1 MKNPDYLFL
10 WARLTDIVREG
21 CAGLPVIVDELGA
34 LRIETEAGRPF
45 AIVRIQLRHVGLYLL
60 PLYYHPHTLPDRL
73 APRRH
78 GAATLRFTEEEDP
91 LIGDVASLIERCLS
105 TIGHY

>member
-1 MKNPDYLFL
+1 MKSPDYLFL
-10 WARLTDIVREG
+10 WAGLADVVREG
-21 CAGLPVIVDELGA
+21 CAGLPVIVAEPGD

-45 AIVRIQLRHVGLYLL
+45 ATVRIQLRLVGLCLL
-60 PLYYHPHTLPDRL
+60 PLYYHPHTLPDGL

-78 GAATLRFTEEEDP
+78 GAATLRFAEEEDP
-91 LIGDVASLIERCLS
+91 LISEVASLIERCLT

>member
-1 MKNPDYLFL
+1 MKNPDYMFL
-10 WARLTDIVREG
+10 WTRLADIVREN
-21 CAGLPVIVDELGA
+21 CAGLPVIVDEPGN

-45 AIVRIQLRHVGLYLL
+45 ATVRIQLHHVGLYLL
-60 PLYYHPHTLPDRL
+60 PLYYHPHTLPDSL

-78 GAATLRFTEEEDP
+78 GAATLRFTEEEDS
-91 LIGDVASLIERCLS
+91 LISGVASLIEHCLT